1 MSTSDTYGR
10 RLAAAALLLA
20 AIGLSGC
27 GSDNDNRGGGGGDTV
42 AGPAPGGGMPAPPTA
57 DNSIPASA
65 GTSVT
70 AFIAYLRGLR
80 TDETSAPVRVGAF
93 VAPVDDAAA
102 PTSLAAA
109 P

>member
-1 MSTSDTYGR
+1 MSTSDIYGR

-27 GSDNDNRGGGGGDTV
+27 GSDNDNGGANPA
-42 AGPAPGGGMPAPPTA
+42 AGPSPGGGMSAPPAA

-80 TDETSAPVRVGAF
+80 TDETSAPVRVGGF
-93 VAPVDDAAA
+93 VAPVDDTAA